1 MKIHLSVTIFF
12 YFKTFLCDSANVTM
26 SGLSLSA
33 SNYVEAI
40 ESLKDRYGNSQVLI
54 SGYMKKFVLLPK
66 IKNENLK

>member
-1 MKIHLSVTIFF
+1 
-12 YFKTFLCDSANVTM
+12 M